1 MAVHVSATI
10 LRVTASL
17 PDLPI
22 HYLRDNDEG
31 LGLLYVVVFSCCM
44 FFTSSLSTSTT
55 RQRTTTCA
63 KVFRSPPGEKMCGG
77 NLKVEMRA
85 DLSRFLRSEK
95 CFFSVVLGTPHT
107 SRHMC
112 GCQGYV
118 SAWKEQQT
126 PGFFLI

>member
-22 HYLRDNDEG
+22 HYLRDNDD
-31 LGLLYVVVFSCCM
+31 GLLHVVVFSCRM

-95 CFFSVVLGTPHT
+95 CFFRVVLGTPHT
-107 SRHMC
+107 SRHMG
-112 GCQGYV
+112 GCKGYV

-126 PGFFLI
+126 AVFFLI